1 MRIGHGYDT
10 HRFVA
15 GRPLVLGGVN
25 VPHDMGMLAH
35 SDGDVVIH
43 ALCDAL
49 LGAAALGDIGMH
61 FPDTSR
67 DYESI
72 DSRILLR
79 QVHTLLARK
88 SCTVVNADITIIA
101 EEPEMAPHVD
111 AMRENLAADLAVD
124 KDAINVKATTNEKMG
139 FIGNR
144 EGIAVHAVVLINQE
158 TRSASG

>member
-10 HRFVA
+10 HRFVE

-25 VPHDMGMLAH
+25 VPHDMGLLAH

-49 LGAAALGDIGMH
+49 LGAAALGDIGAH
-61 FPDTSR
+61 FPDT
-67 DYESI
+67 DKDFENI

-79 QVHTLLARK
+79 RVRELLAQT
-88 SCTVVNADITIIA
+88 SCTVVNADITIIT
-101 EEPEMAPHVD
+101 EEPRMAPHID
-111 AMRENLAADLAVD
+111 AMCENLAADLSVGR
-124 KDAINVKATTNEKMG
+124 DAINVKATTNEKMG

-144 EGIAVHAVVLINQE
+144 EGIAVHAVVLIN
-158 TRSASG
+158 

>member
-15 GRPLVLGGVN
+15 GRPLILGGVN
-25 VPHDMGMLAH
+25 VPHDKGLLAH

-49 LGAAALGDIGMH
+49 LGAAALGDIGAH
-61 FPDTSR
+61 FPDTSA
-67 DYESI
+67 DFKNV

-79 QVHTLLARK
+79 RVRELLAQNNLEM
-88 SCTVVNADITIIA
+88 VNADITIIA
-101 EEPEMAPHVD
+101 EEPKMAPHID
-111 AMRENLAADLAVD
+111 AMRDNLSADLAVTR
-124 KDAINVKATTNEKMG
+124 DAVNIKATTNEKMG

-144 EGIAVHAVVLINQE
+144 EGIAVHAVVL
-158 TRSASG
+158 TG